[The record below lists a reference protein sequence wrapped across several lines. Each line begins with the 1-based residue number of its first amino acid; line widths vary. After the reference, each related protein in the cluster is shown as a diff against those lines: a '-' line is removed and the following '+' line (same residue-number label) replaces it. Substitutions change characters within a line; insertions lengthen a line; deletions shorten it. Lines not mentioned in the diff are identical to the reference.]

1 METKLQAVLEALR
14 TVKRERDEAR
24 QANKLLQRER
34 DDANALNNRLETKLK
49 TVTQQRD
56 LARSREEFCYDY
68 GKRVEK
74 ELLIELTT
82 VKQERNAAQAKL
94 ETVEQERDAA
104 NERAKL
110 LSCPCIEEFECEE
123 C

>member
-1 METKLQAVLEALR
+1 METELRAVREALR
-14 TVKRERDEAR
+14 TVESERDRLAR
-24 QANKLLQRER
+24 WANLLQ
-34 DDANALNNRLETKLK
+34 
-49 TVTQQRD
+49 QQRD
-56 LARSREEFCYDY
+56 IARDREEFCYDHL
-68 GKRVEK
+68 KRVEK
-74 ELLIELTT
+74 ELLIELKK
-82 VKQERNAAQAKL
+82 VKEERDAAQAKL